1 MCKKVTNMAL
11 PTNINILKDLKNITA
26 ELVLAISLKLPS
38 LDNNP
43 ILLAET
49 RAHKI
54 SDFIQKLPFG
64 DPITAATD
72 LIDELQILNSQK
84 VAFTNRYN
92 ALEQYRPTAIQIYQ
106 ELLPHFNNASLPLT
120 KNEQA
125 FADTAVNLWQ
135 EFAFGYKFALVDLQN
150 KILNINNSK
159 ITAQVVQRA
168 IHAFKEI
175 ALVHHLTYKTPP
187 ANLWAELHQLYFCA
201 IQQSAEKLAVA
212 DQLAI
217 NNVGSVNLA
226 YTQVLLMS
234 LADPQHLTNSDILK
248 TDSYLSNIA
257 EHAEIRP
264 LGLIE
269 KPIGVFLVRLNSDKP
284 PVPFAKNQEV
294 PNNETDVLL
303 VTLNLAR
310 QIHQHLTLLQEGIV
324 PNDGYLP
331 SYALEGHYEDL
342 LARLMK
348 NFGKSQHRVFSRS
361 KKSDGIELGIGLM
374 AAHHLMNE
382 GNDFASAATSAV
394 AIKPS
399 RWQVLNVSAGGYA
412 LRKFST
418 SPAAVY
424 VGDVVAAKN
433 SKNKLW
439 ELAVLRWANM
449 NELNQLD
456 VGLELISPS
465 VTAITAHF
473 INSNIEGEALLLPEI
488 AGLKQAASVITA
500 RGFCKLGDT
509 LKLEQANIITKV
521 EIDKL
526 VERTA
531 RFERFQYRLI

>member
-1 MCKKVTNMAL
+1 L
-11 PTNINILKDLKNITA
+11 P
-26 ELVLAISLKLPS
+26 ISLKLPS

-54 SDFIQKLPFG
+54 AEFIQKLPFS

-92 ALEQYRPTAIQIYQ
+92 ALEQYRPAAIQIYQ
-106 ELLPHFNNASLPLT
+106 ELLQHFSEASLPLT
-120 KNEQA
+120 KNEQS
-125 FADTAVNLWQ
+125 FADVSVQLWQ
-135 EFAFGYKFALVDLQN
+135 EFAYGYKFALVDLQN

-159 ITAQVVQRA
+159 TTAQVVHRA

-175 ALVHHLTYKTPP
+175 AFVHHLTYRVPP
-187 ANLWAELHQLYFCA
+187 SSLWAELHQLYFCA
-201 IQQSAEKLAVA
+201 IQQSSEKLAVT

-217 NNVGSVNLA
+217 NNVSSVNLVYA
-226 YTQVLLMS
+226 QMLLMA
-234 LADPQHLTNSDILK
+234 LADPQHLANSDILK

-264 LGLIE
+264 LGLIDN
-269 KPIGVFLVRLNSDKP
+269 PVGVFLVSLDGDKP
-284 PVPFAKNQEV
+284 PIPFTKNKEV

-303 VTLNLAR
+303 VTVELAR

-331 SYALEGHYEDL
+331 SHALESHYDDL

-348 NFGKSQHRVFSRS
+348 NFGKTQHRVFSRT

-374 AAHHLMNE
+374 IAHHLISD
-382 GNDFASAATSAV
+382 GNSLNATNNTALV
-394 AIKPS
+394 IKPS
-399 RWQVLNVSAGGYA
+399 RWQVLNVGAGGYA

-418 SPAAVY
+418 SQEAAY
-424 VGDVVAAKN
+424 IGDVVVMKN
-433 SKNKLW
+433 SKDKLW
-439 ELAVLRWANM
+439 ELAVLRWANINQM
-449 NELNQLD
+449 NQLD

-465 VTAITAHF
+465 VKAITAHF
-473 INSNIEGEALLLPEI
+473 INDNIEGEALLLPEI
-488 AGLKQAASVITA
+488 TGLKQAASVITA

-521 EIDKL
+521 QINKL
-526 VERTA
+526 VERTS
-531 RFERFQYRLI
+531 RFERYQYCLI